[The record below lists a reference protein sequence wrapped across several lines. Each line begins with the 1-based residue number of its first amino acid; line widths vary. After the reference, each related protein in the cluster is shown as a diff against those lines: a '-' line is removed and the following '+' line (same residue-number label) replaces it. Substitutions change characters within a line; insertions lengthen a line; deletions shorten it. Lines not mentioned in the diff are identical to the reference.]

1 MRFKRPSLH
10 AMVALSLLGMGALAL
25 ALVLL
30 SSWIYREV
38 AHDNRSSAVLNL
50 VRSQTVNI
58 MDEVVDAQRI
68 FALRLVQS
76 PAFQDA
82 WRRRDQAALRARIDA
97 ALEREAA
104 DGNPV
109 VQFVRLHG
117 ESLSPVLEAGG
128 ANGLRGCPGIIA
140 QARRQPPGG
149 SLSRTCMLDSGAAS
163 TVLLPLSGGGES
175 GYIEVVADPVAAL
188 KRIARSPN
196 IALRIDRPSGERL
209 YESGRWATWSRSED
223 GLVVNHLAS
232 GDDGSPLL
240 AVRAAANIALLNNEL
255 TSTRDFV
262 LLAAGVIV
270 AVAILAALILV
281 RRMMLPLRAL
291 QQAAERVSLDGAA
304 ARNFEPVPARGPDE
318 IATPIRSFN
327 QMVERIGSLLTEL
340 EGEVGHRREAEQ
352 AATRAKE
359 DAEANALRASQE
371 KEFSQ
376 ITLESVVDAVIATD
390 TEGRVSYMN
399 PVAENLADVT
409 ESEAAGRPI
418 DELLRLTDLEG
429 NRVTEGLVSPC
440 LNGEEWRS
448 REERVLPH
456 PSGRR
461 VHVEYSAVPMRDAQ
475 GNVIGAV
482 AVLHDVTHARK
493 LTQRLTYQATHDALT
508 GLINRYEFESRLQQ
522 VVEECAAGTATGV
535 LCYLDL
541 DQFKLVNDTCGHVAG
556 DELLRQLATM
566 MSDRLGDRGLLARL
580 GGDEFGLLIHPGS
593 ITEART
599 IADDLRDAIQRFRFV
614 WAQSIF
620 SIGVSI
626 GLVEITERTE
636 GTEMV
641 LSAADTAC
649 YLAKD
654 SGRNRVQVY
663 EMDDE
668 ELLARH
674 AEMHW
679 VSEINRALEADRFR
693 LYCQDIVATND
704 SGPPSHFEILL
715 RMRDDNGKVWSP
727 GAFLSA
733 AERYNLASTIDQWVV
748 RTAIE
753 WIAANDV
760 PEEAVYSINLSGR
773 SMADHGFLDF
783 LLSQLDHSSVR
794 PGNLC
799 FEVTETAAIS
809 NLSFARTFM
818 ETLRQRGCRFSLDD
832 FGSGLS
838 SFSYLKNLPVDYL
851 KIDGS
856 FVRDVHCDPVHY
868 AMVRSMNE
876 VGHAMNMKTIAEF
889 VEHPEVIRCLSA
901 IGVDFLQGYEYSR
914 PRPLDADQAER
925 DRTEVKRAASRAT

>member
-10 AMVALSLLGMGALAL
+10 AMVAFSLLGMGALAL

-50 VRSQTVNI
+50 VRNQTANI
-58 MDEVVDAQRI
+58 IDEVANGQRI
-68 FALRLVQS
+68 FALRLVRSSSFQS
-76 PAFQDA
+76 A
-82 WRRRDQAALRARIDA
+82 WRRQDEAVLREQIAA
-97 ALEREAA
+97 ALERDSA
-104 DGNPV
+104 DGNPAV
-109 VQFVRLHG
+109 HYVQLLGVNFT
-117 ESLSPVLEAGG
+117 PVLEVGG
-128 ANGLRGCPGIIA
+128 ENGARVCPELITL
-140 QARRQPPGG
+140 ARSQPPGG
-149 SLSRTCMLDSGAAS
+149 SISRTCMLESGAAS
-163 TVLLPLSGGGES
+163 TVLLPLTGVQSGG
-175 GYIEVVADPVAAL
+175 YIVVVMDPVDAL
-188 KRIARSPN
+188 RRIAQSPN

-232 GDDGSPLL
+232 GDDGNPLL
-240 AVRAAANIALLNNEL
+240 AIRAAADIALLNNEL
-255 TSTRDFV
+255 RATRDFV
-262 LLAAGVIV
+262 LLAAGVVV
-270 AVAILAALILV
+270 AAAILAALILV

-291 QQAAERVSLDGAA
+291 QQAAERVSAGGSV
-304 ARNFEPVPARGPDE
+304 ARDFEPVPARGPDE

-327 QMVERIGSLLTEL
+327 QMVRRIGLLLSEL

-376 ITLESVVDAVIATD
+376 ITLASVVDAVIATD
-390 TEGRVSYMN
+390 TEGRVNYMN
-399 PVAENLADVT
+399 PVAESLTDVA
-409 ESEAAGRPI
+409 ESEAIGRPI
-418 DELLRLTDLEG
+418 DELVRLTDLEG
-429 NRVTEGLVSPC
+429 KDCTGGLVSAC
-440 LNGEEWRS
+440 LNGEMSRA

-456 PSGRR
+456 PSGRD
-461 VHVEYSAVPMRDAQ
+461 VHVEYSAVPMKDAR
-475 GNVIGAV
+475 GHIVGAV

-493 LTQRLTYQATHDALT
+493 LTERLTYQATHDALT

-522 VVEECAAGTATGV
+522 VVEECASGEATGV

-556 DELLRQLATM
+556 DELLRQLATLM
-566 MSDRLGDRGLLARL
+566 RDRLGDRGLLARL
-580 GGDEFGLLIHPGS
+580 GGDEFGLVIHPSS

-626 GLVEITERTE
+626 GLVEISERTE
-636 GTEMV
+636 STEMV

-649 YLAKD
+649 YMAKD

-693 LYCQDIVATND
+693 LYCQDIVGTND
-704 SGPPSHFEILL
+704 DGRPSHFEILL
-715 RMRDDNGKVWSP
+715 RMRDDSGKVWSP

-733 AERYNLASTIDQWVV
+733 AERYNLAPAIDQWVV
-748 RTAIE
+748 RTALE
-753 WIAANDV
+753 WIASNDV

-773 SMADHGFLDF
+773 SMADHGFLDY
-783 LLSQLDHSSVR
+783 LLSRIDRSGVR

-809 NLSFARTFM
+809 NLSFARAFM

-838 SFSYLKNLPVDYL
+838 SFSYLQNLPVDYL

-876 VGHAMNMKTIAEF
+876 VGHAMNMQTIAEF
-889 VEHPEVIRCLSA
+889 VEHPEVIRCLRE

-914 PRPLDADQAER
+914 PRPLDTEQARRDEAAVER
-925 DRTEVKRAASRAT
+925 ETSGAT